1 MQHCPVI
8 LTDHNHVVLR
18 VLEQNAALN
27 KGSHSIRCM
36 HLDWGGD
43 SDAVANVLLQSPDRQ
58 VTPHG
63 LCCTRRLRCLCWLSY
78 TSCRQ
83 HSLCMSHP
91 FVSAPQPRGAL
102 HLQVL
107 RRDLNCC

>member
-1 MQHCPVI
+1 MCNLAQPGRTAEVLTRLICVQHCPVI

-43 SDAVANVLLQSPDRQ
+43 SDALANILLQSPDRQ

-63 LCCTRRLRCLCWLSY
+63 LCCTRRLR
-78 TSCRQ
+78 
-83 HSLCMSHP
+83 
-91 FVSAPQPRGAL
+91 
-102 HLQVL
+102 
-107 RRDLNCC
+107 